1 MPRYVL
7 FWLSFD
13 RTVVPS
19 RDIHVEYDQMTPVAA
34 GSKFLQEDESVFA
47 LHQMMHVQKRF
58 VFFCFFSLF
67 SHFFI

>member
-13 RTVVPS
+13 RTMVPS
-19 RDIHVEYDQMTPVAA
+19 RAIHVEYDQMTPVAA